1 MEEQVI
7 WVLMVV
13 VGFIAG
19 FINTIAGG
27 ASVLTLPAMILIGLD
42 PTIAN
47 GTNRLGIAISAFS
60 ASAGYQ
66 SKKINT
72 FPFSIYL
79 GLSATIGSVIGAMI
93 AVDFDKGMF
102 NRVLAVI
109 MIIIVLLMILKPKM
123 DVTNIAEQ
131 LSGKRL
137 WISIA
142 AFFVFGIYGGFINAG
157 MGLIMMIWLNYFNK
171 MDLIRT
177 NATKVLVA
185 GIYTVA
191 AIVVFLVNDLID
203 WKIGLLLALGNMVGG
218 WISARLSVKKGE
230 GFVKAGMMVMVII
243 MAIKLWFF

>member
-1 MEEQVI
+1 
-7 WVLMVV
+7 
-13 VGFIAG
+13 
-19 FINTIAGG
+19 
-27 ASVLTLPAMILIGLD
+27 MILIGLD
-42 PTIAN
+42 PAIAN

-66 SKKINT
+66 SKKVNT

-109 MIIIVLLMILKPKM
+109 MIIIVSLMIFKPKM
-123 DVTNIAEQ
+123 DVTDIAEQ

-191 AIVVFLVNDLID
+191 AIVVFFVNDLID